1 MRKSHVADI
10 VARRLGVAPS
20 RVANLTARLADAGLV
35 GKTTGSRRFPP
46 DLGEH
51 EVVRLALAVITDTG
65 LGDVVRNVEFFSA
78 LRGPSGRF
86 DAVLADLLFGPPR
99 TVRHL
104 IIRHRPP
111 GVSMIIDDDH
121 AEFGMPPSDGGA
133 TDARIISG
141 AALAAI
147 AAELRGLP
155 AGQADAVAAAT
166 RIISGGPSWTS
177 TTC

>member
-1 MRKSHVADI
+1 MRKSAVIDI
-10 VARRLGVAPS
+10 LARRLGVAPA
-20 RVANLTARLADAGLV
+20 RIGHVAARLADAGLI

-51 EVVRLALAVITDTG
+51 EVVRLALAVMTDSG
-65 LGDVVRNVEFFSA
+65 LGDVVRNVEFFST
-78 LRGPSGRF
+78 LRGPAGRF

-121 AEFGMPPSDGGA
+121 AEFGLPASDGGSQ
-133 TDARIISG
+133 DARIISG

-155 AGQADAVAAAT
+155 TGQADAVAAAT

>member
-20 RVANLTARLADAGLV
+20 RVANLTARLADAGQLS
-35 GKTTGSRRFPP
+35 KTTGSRRFPP

-51 EVVRLALAVITDTG
+51 EVVRLVLAVITDTG

-78 LRGPSGRF
+78 LRGPPGRF

-99 TVRHL
+99 SVRHL
-104 IIRHRPP
+104 IVRHRPP
-111 GVSMIIDDDH
+111 GVSMVVDDEH
-121 AEFGMPPSDGGA
+121 VEFGLPGAEGGA

-147 AAELRGLP
+147 AAELRGLS
-155 AGQADAVAAAT
+155 AGQADAVAAAS
-166 RIISGGPSWTS
+166 RIINGGPAWT
-177 TTC
+177 